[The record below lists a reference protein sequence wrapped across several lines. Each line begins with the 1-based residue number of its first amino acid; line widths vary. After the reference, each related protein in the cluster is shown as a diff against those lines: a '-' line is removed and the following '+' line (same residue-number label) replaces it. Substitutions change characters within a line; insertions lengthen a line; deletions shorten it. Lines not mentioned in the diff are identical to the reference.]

1 MIPRYRFDIQKS
13 IKGMEIHT
21 MYNKFILRTLSESHA
36 TLFLIGKRR
45 LKHLKKSTTTHKIK
59 KSVYK
64 HSKT

>member
-1 MIPRYRFDIQKS
+1 
-13 IKGMEIHT
+13 MEIHT

-45 LKHLKKSTTTHKIK
+45 LKHLKKSTATHKIK